1 MNCEIYDIDKYNVIQ
16 LTMHIFPKT
25 FKCAKFYCLELIRTL
40 FLMGPRGP
48 SRTNVQEKS
57 PALYRVKIYSEIV
70 ELIYFLLIFIPYR
83 RYCHTVNS
91 SEDAHITQY
100 KQKRRNGIDQGKW
113 RTLLL
118 LPPQVQTEEEK
129 QNLSREMEDTTT
141 ATTCTLKHT
150 KPFTQPITVY

>member
-1 MNCEIYDIDKYNVIQ
+1 
-16 LTMHIFPKT
+16 MHIFPKT
-25 FKCAKFYCLELIRTL
+25 FKCAKAP
-40 FLMGPRGP
+40 M
-48 SRTNVQEKS
+48 
-57 PALYRVKIYSEIV
+57 YRKNLPHYIGLRFIQIV

-141 ATTCTLKHT
+141 ATTCTL
-150 KPFTQPITVY
+150 